1 MKNSI
6 TLTLPSDPG
15 NCPIVTAVITSLC
28 QKVKFDKRHCK
39 ELIKAVKKLM
49 HNAITHAYPDREGV
63 IRIAI
68 TTFSHGIRIDIRD
81 WGMPMAKS
89 KFVAAASGKT
99 SKTGFDHVRK
109 LVDDFHYK
117 NLGKEGKVFTI
128 IKRAPLPLSVYE
140 PVKKE
145 SGSAKEREMHNL
157 DITIR
162 DFQEGDEEGIAR
174 LVYQNYGLS
183 FVKKDF
189 YYPRKILEK
198 QGKKFLSIVAAFEDE
213 IVGHFALLLMPDS
226 NIAEVG
232 VVVVD
237 PDYHGLGIMGR
248 MFDALIAKAEKIALD
263 AIFGSAVMYH
273 IYSQKSNLSYDFCES
288 ALLVGKTLDSI
299 QIEGNKLTEKRERG
313 STLISYRF
321 FTYRKRSLS
330 LPKRYLEHILA
341 CYKHCNI
348 PYTPAIISEKN
359 TPQNAQLHYVYDPLG
374 NIGEIIIDQ
383 YGKDFKY
390 KFLLLLNQLRE
401 KHCDM
406 IYADINLEQIPK
418 INRVIRILNDRNF
431 FYAGILYLKHND
443 QDYLRLQ
450 SRNSDK
456 IGKRNLVCYS
466 EYCSTLLDY
475 IHQDEDKIK
484 KW

>member
-1 MKNSI
+1 
-6 TLTLPSDPG
+6 
-15 NCPIVTAVITSLC
+15 
-28 QKVKFDKRHCK
+28 
-39 ELIKAVKKLM
+39 M

-68 TTFSHGIRIDIRD
+68 TTFSHGIRVDIRD

-89 KFVAAASGKT
+89 KFVSAASGET
-99 SKTGFDHVRK
+99 SETGFDHVRK

-128 IKRAPLPLSVYE
+128 IKRAPLPLSVYK
-140 PVKKE
+140 PIKKE
-145 SGSAKEREMHNL
+145 SRSAKERDKHSF

-162 DFQEGDEEGIAR
+162 GFQEGDEEGIAR

-198 QGKKFLSIVAAFEDE
+198 QEEKFLSIVAAYEGE
-213 IVGHFALLLMPDS
+213 IIGHFALLLMPDS

-237 PDYHGLGIMGR
+237 PDYQGLGVMSR

-273 IYSQKSNLSYDFCES
+273 TFSQKSNLSYDFCES

-299 QIEGNKLTEKRERG
+299 QIEGNKLTEKKERG

-321 FTYRKRSLS
+321 FTHRERSLS
-330 LPKRYLEHILA
+330 LPKQYLEHILA

-348 PYTPAIISEKN
+348 PYTIAIKNEKN
-359 TPQNAQLHYVYDPLG
+359 TPQRAHLHYVYDPLG
-374 NIGEIIIDQ
+374 NTGEIIIDR

-390 KFLLLLNQLRE
+390 KFLLLLSQLRE

-418 INRVIRILNDRNF
+418 INRVVRILNDRNF
-431 FYAGILYLKHND
+431 FYAGILYLKHNN

-450 SRNSDK
+450 NRNSDK
-456 IGKRNLVCYS
+456 IGKRNLVCFS
-466 EYCSTLLDY
+466 EYCSTLLGY
-475 IHQDEDKIK
+475 IHQDEDNIQKNRQK
-484 KW
+484 

>member
-1 MKNSI
+1 
-6 TLTLPSDPG
+6 
-15 NCPIVTAVITSLC
+15 
-28 QKVKFDKRHCK
+28 
-39 ELIKAVKKLM
+39 M
-49 HNAITHAYPDREGV
+49 HNAITHAYPNREGV
-63 IRIAI
+63 IRIDI

-99 SKTGFDHVRK
+99 SKTGFDRVRK

-140 PVKKE
+140 PIKKKSIAKKE
-145 SGSAKEREMHNL
+145 RDKHSLNI
-157 DITIR
+157 ITS
-162 DFQEGDEEGIAR
+162 DFQDGDEEGIAR

-198 QGKKFLSIVAAFEDE
+198 QGEKFLSIVAAFEDE

-237 PDYHGLGIMGR
+237 PDYQGLGVMNS
-248 MFDALIAKAEKIALD
+248 MFDALIEKAEKIELD

-273 IYSQKSNLSYDFCES
+273 TYSQKSNLSYDFCES

-321 FTYRKRSLS
+321 FTRRKRSLS
-330 LPKRYLEHILA
+330 LPKQYLERILA

-348 PYTPAIISEKN
+348 PYTIAMKSEKN
-359 TPQNAQLHYVYDPLG
+359 TPQRAHINYVYDPLG
-374 NIGEIIIDQ
+374 NTGEIIIDQ

-390 KFLLLLNQLRE
+390 KFLLLLSQLRE

-418 INRVIRILNDRNF
+418 INRVIKILNDRNF
-431 FYAGILYLKHND
+431 FYAGILYLKHNN

-450 SRNSDK
+450 NRNSDK

-466 EYCSTLLDY
+466 EYCHALLGY
-475 IHQDEDKIK
+475 IHQDEDNIQKNRQK
-484 KW
+484 